1 MSNSPCLIT
10 SMLTEI
16 ADVERAKKNQIYP
29 KNTIYIQV
37 SACKR
42 NTEDAWMI
50 LDKESLLD
58 GKYAVI
64 TPRINIIPKYLK
76 YSLESSS
83 EEWHERYIGSN
94 INISMNDFKY
104 LKVRYTENIE
114 HQKKVVEMFEETEF
128 LIEQEQKIIEDYKQV
143 KEWYLDGMFPQTK
156 R

>member
-1 MSNSPCLIT
+1 MNNSLCLTT

-29 KNTIYIQV
+29 KNTVYIQV

-50 LDKESLLD
+50 LDKESALD

-94 INISMNDFKY
+94 INIGMDDFKY

-114 HQKKVVEMFEETEF
+114 HQKEVVEMFEETEF
-128 LIEQEQKIIEDYKQV
+128 LIEQEEKIIEDYKQV
-143 KEWYLDGMFPQTK
+143 KEWYLDGMFPQAK
-156 R
+156 K